1 MSSYTVAQNTS
12 FLTVASVLQK
22 VISFFYFIFVA
33 RMIQVENTGV
43 YFFAITFTTIFTVV
57 ADFGMGP
64 VLTREAAR
72 YPERSQDYFNTVFW
86 TKIVFGAGAYLLVVV
101 LANVLNYPPLTKD
114 LIYVSG
120 ITMFLDNLLTAFYS
134 IFRARKNLIYESIGI
149 IGSQAT
155 TLVVG
160 TVALLNHWPLVW
172 LIIAYT
178 SASFLNLI
186 YIGHFIKKVYGI
198 KLRFVWNSSIFK
210 IFIITA
216 LPFALAGIIGRLYS
230 YSDSLLM
237 SKMLTAKELGWWSV
251 PYKITFAF
259 QFIPVALS
267 ASVYPVFSSLFISQK
282 EAIGPLFEKAW
293 RYLFAIVFPI
303 AFGLMA
309 ITAPVIKHV
318 FGEQYLPSITPLR
331 ILLISLIFGFLG
343 FITSA
348 VLNATNKQKTQT
360 KLITAALIINIIL
373 NIVLLPTLRIDG
385 AAIAAMVSNT
395 VLCLAGLYFASRQV
409 TISFKNI
416 LRYIN
421 QTLWPA
427 LAMAAAVYYLSE
439 KLHYVS
445 TILIGGAIYFILI
458 CFIGV
463 INKENISIIFNKIR
477 PKRELSSRARP

>member
-12 FLTVASVLQK
+12 FLTAASVLQK
-22 VISFFYFIFVA
+22 AISFFYFIFVA

-43 YFFAITFTTIFTVV
+43 YFFAITFTTIFVVV

-72 YPERSQDYFNTVFW
+72 YPDRSQDYFNTVFW

-101 LANVLNYPPLTKD
+101 LANVLNYPPLTKT

-149 IGSQAT
+149 IGSQFT
-155 TLVVG
+155 TLVIG

-178 SASFLNLI
+178 IPSFLNLI
-186 YIGHFIKKVYGI
+186 FISRCIKKVYNI
-198 KLRFVWNSSIFK
+198 RLNFVWNSSVFK
-210 IFIITA
+210 IFLATA

-251 PYKITFAF
+251 SYKVTFAF

-267 ASVYPVFSSLFISQK
+267 ASVYPVFSSLFMG
-282 EAIGPLFEKAW
+282 ERTAIGPLFEKAW
-293 RYLFAIVFPI
+293 RYLFAIVFPL

-309 ITAPVIKHV
+309 IAGQVVPHV
-318 FGEQYLPSITPLR
+318 FGQQYLPSIVPLR
-331 ILLISLIFGFLG
+331 ILLVSLIFGFLG
-343 FITSA
+343 LITSA
-348 VLNATNKQKTQT
+348 LLNATNRQKTQT
-360 KLITAALIINIIL
+360 KLITVTLVVSIVLNLI
-373 NIVLLPTLRIDG
+373 LLPTLRIDG
-385 AAIAAMVSNT
+385 AAIAALVSNAI
-395 VLCLAGLYFASRQV
+395 LCLAGLYLASRQV
-409 TISFKNI
+409 YINFKNI
-416 LRYIN
+416 VKYIN

-427 LAMAAAVYYLSE
+427 LVMGAVVYYLSD
-439 KLHYVS
+439 KIHYLA
-445 TILIGGAIYFILI
+445 TIVVGGIIYLTLI
-458 CFIGV
+458 CFTGV
-463 INKENISIIFNKIR
+463 INKENVNLVLK
-477 PKRELSSRARP
+477 KVGGQKG

>member
-72 YPERSQDYFNTVFW
+72 YPDRSQSYFSTVFW
-86 TKIVFGAGAYLLVVV
+86 TKFAFGAGAYLLVVL
-101 LANVLNYPPLTKD
+101 LANVLKYPPLTKD

-134 IFRARKNLIYESIGI
+134 IFRAKKNLIYESIGI
-149 IGSQAT
+149 IGSQFT
-155 TLVVG
+155 TLVIG

-186 YIGHFIKKVYGI
+186 YISHFIKKVYNI
-198 KLRFVWNSSIFK
+198 RMAFAWNSAVFK

-237 SKMLTAKELGWWSV
+237 SKMLTAKELGLWSV

-267 ASVYPVFSSLFISQK
+267 ASVYPVFSSLFLTNKI
-282 EAIGPLFEKAW
+282 AIGPLFEKAW
-293 RYLFAIVFPI
+293 RYLFAIVFPV
-303 AFGLMA
+303 AFGLIA
-309 ITAPVIKHV
+309 IADPVVKHV
-318 FGEQYLPSITPLR
+318 FGQEFLPSIVPLR
-331 ILLISLIFGFLG
+331 ILLVSLVFGFLG

-348 VLNATNKQKTQT
+348 LLNATNRQKTQT
-360 KLITAALIINIIL
+360 KLITLALVVNIIL
-373 NIVLLPTLRIDG
+373 NLILLPVLRIDG
-385 AAIAAMVSNT
+385 AAIAALVSNII
-395 VLCLAGLYFASRQV
+395 LCLAGFYFASRQV
-409 TISFKNI
+409 FINLKNI
-416 LRYIN
+416 IKYIN

-427 LAMAAAVYYLSE
+427 LVMAAIVYYLSG
-439 KLHYVS
+439 KINYIPTIIIGGIIYL
-445 TILIGGAIYFILI
+445 ILIYFT
-458 CFIGV
+458 GV
-463 INKENISIIFNKIR
+463 ISKENILIIFNKL
-477 PKRELSSRARP
+477 KRKSV

>member
-12 FLTVASVLQK
+12 FLTAASVLQK

-33 RMIQVENTGV
+33 RIIQVENTGV

-72 YPERSQDYFNTVFW
+72 YPDRSQDYFNTVFW
-86 TKIVFGAGAYLLVVV
+86 TKIVFGATAYLLVVI
-101 LANVLNYPPLTKD
+101 LANILRYPPLTKD

-120 ITMFLDNLLTAFYS
+120 ITMFLDNMLTAFYS

-149 IGSQAT
+149 IGSQFT
-155 TLVVG
+155 TLVIG
-160 TVALLNHWPLVW
+160 TTALLNHWPLVW

-178 SASFLNLI
+178 SASFLNVI
-186 YIGHFIKKVYGI
+186 YISFAIKKVYNI
-198 KLRFVWNSSIFK
+198 RIRFVWNSSIFK
-210 IFIITA
+210 IFIATA
-216 LPFALAGIIGRLYS
+216 LPFAIAGIIGRLYS

-267 ASVYPVFSSLFISQK
+267 ASVYPVFSSLFISEK
-282 EAIGPLFEKAW
+282 TAIGPLFEKAW
-293 RYLFAIVFPI
+293 RYLFAIVFPL

-309 ITAPVIKHV
+309 IADPVVNHV
-318 FGEQYLPSITPLR
+318 FGQQFAPSVTPLR
-331 ILLISLIFGFLG
+331 ILLVSLIFGFLG

-348 VLNATNKQKTQT
+348 ALNATNRQKIQT
-360 KLITAALIINIIL
+360 KLIATALVVNVIL
-373 NIVLLPTLRIDG
+373 NLILLPKLRIDG
-385 AAIAAMVSNT
+385 AAIAALTSNAI
-395 VLCLAGLYFASRQV
+395 LCLAGLYFASRQV
-409 TISFKNI
+409 AINFKNI
-416 LRYIN
+416 IKYIN

-427 LAMAAAVYYLSE
+427 LAMAASAYYLST
-439 KLHYVS
+439 KIHYFP
-445 TILIGGAIYFILI
+445 TITISGIIYLALI
-458 CFIGV
+458 CITGV
-463 INKENISIIFNKIR
+463 ITKENISLVFSKIK
-477 PKRELSSRARP
+477 PKSI

>member
-1 MSSYTVAQNTS
+1 MSYTVAQNTS
-12 FLTVASVLQK
+12 FLTIASVLQK

-101 LANVLNYPPLTKD
+101 LANVLNYSPLTKT

-149 IGSQAT
+149 IGSQFI
-155 TLVVG
+155 TLVIG
-160 TVALLNHWPLVW
+160 TVALLNGWPLVW

-178 SASFLNLI
+178 TASFLNLI
-186 YIGHFIKKVYGI
+186 FVSNAIKKVYNI
-198 KLRFVWNSSIFK
+198 RLHFVWNSAIFK
-210 IFIITA
+210 IFLATA

-237 SKMLTAKELGWWSV
+237 SKMLSAKELGWWSV

-267 ASVYPVFSSLFISQK
+267 ASVYPVFSSLFINQK

-293 RYLFAIVFPI
+293 RYLFAIVFPL
-303 AFGLMA
+303 ALGLMA
-309 ITAPVIKHV
+309 VADPVVKSV
-318 FGEQYLPSITPLR
+318 FGQQYAPSIIPLR
-331 ILLISLIFGFLG
+331 ILLVSLIFGFLG

-360 KLITAALIINIIL
+360 KLITLALGVNIIL
-373 NIVLLPTLRIDG
+373 NLILLPRLGISG
-385 AAIAAMVSNT
+385 AAVSAL
-395 VLCLAGLYFASRQV
+395 VSSILLCLAGLYFARRQV
-409 TISFKNI
+409 GINLKNI
-416 LRYIN
+416 LKYIN

-427 LAMAAAVYYLSE
+427 LAMAAVVYYLSE
-439 KLHYVS
+439 KIHYIP
-445 TILIGGAIYFILI
+445 TILIGAAIYFVLI
-458 CFIGV
+458 CFTGV
-463 INKENISIIFNKIR
+463 INRENVLIIFNKVK
-477 PKRELSSRARP
+477 PKR